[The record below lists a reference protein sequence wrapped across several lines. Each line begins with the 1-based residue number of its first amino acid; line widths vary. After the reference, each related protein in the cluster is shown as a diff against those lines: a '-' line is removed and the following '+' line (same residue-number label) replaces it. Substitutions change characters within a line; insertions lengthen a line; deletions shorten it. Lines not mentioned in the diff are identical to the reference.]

1 MLEVT
6 VPEEGKIVLSGR
18 FDASQR
24 DKAFEALSGMP
35 GSFVVDLSGLEYISS
50 AGIGVLVATLKRL
63 RDSGETLTLVNLSER
78 VRTVFQLAGLDRVFT
93 IR

>member
-1 MLEVT
+1 VLDIEI
-6 VPEEGKIVLSGR
+6 PEEGKVYLSGR

-24 DKAFEALSGMP
+24 DKAHDALSTLKGP
-35 GSFVVDLSGLEYISS
+35 VVLDLSRLEYISS

-63 RDSGETLTLVNLSER
+63 HESGETLTLANLSER
-78 VRTVFQLAGLDRVFT
+78 VRTVFQLSGLDRVFT